1 MKNDI
6 AVIIPAR
13 NESKVIQACLKELLK
28 IVDKKHVYLVDDA
41 STDNTVKIAKT
52 LLRNVLIRPKNLGK
66 ANAINTAV
74 NHYKLIKK
82 YNFIFPLDADTRIE
96 KGFLANILNTFK
108 KDKQKKIAA
117 IIGKIRSSST
127 SVTSSY
133 RLWEYEISQLIHKK
147 AQSALGGIIVCS
159 GCATVY
165 RSEIFKS
172 VRFESET
179 LTEDMD
185 LTFKIHRLRL
195 GKIVFTDQSL
205 AQTQD
210 PQSLG
215 DYGSQIERWYTG
227 FWQCVAKHR
236 IPFGRQMLDFEVGIS
251 AIEGLI
257 NSLLIVLLLITLPIL
272 LIKTPILIFLIF
284 VADLLFFLIPT
295 LIFCAVK
302 YKAWKILKLIH
313 AFYFLRIFSS
323 MVFMTS
329 FFKTAFSLDSKTGW
343 NKAERYAVNKG

>member
-1 MKNDI
+1 MKTKL

-13 NESKVIQACLKELLK
+13 NESKVIKACLEKLLK
-28 IVDKKHVYLVDDA
+28 IVDKRHVYLVDDA
-41 STDNTVKIAKT
+41 SSDKTAKIAKSFI
-52 LLRNVLIRPKNLGK
+52 RNVLVQPQNLGK
-66 ANAINTAV
+66 AQAINAAIK
-74 NHYKLIKK
+74 HYNLIKK
-82 YNFIFPLDADTRIE
+82 YELIFPLDADTEVESNFIE
-96 KGFLANILNTFK
+96 NILKTFK

-117 IIGKIRSSST
+117 IIGKVKTSST

-165 RSEIFKS
+165 RSQIFKS
-172 VRFESET
+172 VKFESET

-185 LTFKIHRLRL
+185 LTFKIHRLHL
-195 GKIVFTDQSL
+195 GKIVFTDESI

-215 DYGSQIERWYTG
+215 DFGKQIERWYTG
-227 FWQCVAKHR
+227 FWQCVAKHK

-251 AIEGLI
+251 ALEGLI
-257 NSLLIVLLLITLPIL
+257 NTLLIVALLLALPVL
-272 LIKTPILIFLIF
+272 LIKTPQLLLLVL
-284 VADLLFFLIPT
+284 VADLLLFLLPT
-295 LIFCAVK
+295 LIFCAFK
-302 YKAWKILKLIH
+302 YKAWKILTLIP

-323 MVFMTS
+323 MIFMAA
-329 FFKTAFSLDSKTGW
+329 FLKTAFSMDNKTGW
-343 NKAERYAVNKG
+343 NKAERYINS